1 MITAALFLL
10 AYLAGALPFG
20 YLVGRAR
27 GVNLFQ
33 VGSGNIGAT
42 NAGRVLGR
50 TYGALVFVLDFFKGV
65 LPVALVVPLARLWTA
80 DAIDENFLRVGVA
93 ACAFL
98 GHLFPIYLGFRGGK
112 GVATGAG
119 AIVVL
124 VPLPA
129 AVALGTW
136 ALAVFATRMV
146 SFASI
151 AALLALV
158 AARLV
163 FKLDPFGAAN
173 GLVTVFCMVGSVVV
187 IVKHRTNIARLWIGT
202 ESRIGDS
209 AWRHLLLR
217 MLHVLAVGFWFGS
230 GTFFVFVA
238 TVPIFDSFADVVKTQ
253 PNTRTANVRIVPDGT
268 SDSQRDQL
276 ASGLAGAAVGPV
288 FPRFFILSAI
298 CAWVAVWT
306 ASAWNRG
313 AIGRW
318 RFRICV
324 VAALGVAVGW
334 PLSIYVTE
342 LRMLRFAEDPA
353 TAQTASAAFGPWHV
367 ASLFLSMAVS
377 LLTGVILLLAAK
389 MPDEQAS

>member
-209 AWRHLLLR
+209 AWRYLLLR